1 LAAAIINVRI
11 WADTVLTGG
20 VMGMA
25 DAAING
31 SYLAYLYVM
40 LLQVSIIYLQRPDLY
55 RRLGLKNKMP
65 SAFPDSYSVATGY
78 IGTALNWLSW
88 LLSAYVG
95 QEFGIPNGVLF
106 FIVGIGSSIIANI
119 VLPRLPRV
127 DQIGHF
133 ISLPASILLIHAVL
147 RSVGLQTGI

>member
-1 LAAAIINVRI
+1 
-11 WADTVLTGG
+11 
-20 VMGMA
+20 MA

-31 SYLAYLYVM
+31 SYLAYLYVV

-65 SAFPDSYSVATGY
+65 SAWPDSYSVATGY
-78 IGTALNWLSW
+78 IGTALKLSW

-95 QEFGIPNGVLF
+95 QEFGIANGVLF

-119 VLPRLPRV
+119 SIPRLPRV
-127 DQIGHF
+127 DQIGHI
-133 ISLPASILLIHAVL
+133 ISVPAIIFLVRAVL
-147 RSVGLQTGI
+147 RSVGIQTGI